1 MEGMAPRNAPLQS
14 GGRMKTS
21 GTQGWRPLIGS
32 GLLAASL
39 LTGCKD
45 LPAGHAEH
53 SEQGHGEGGHAA
65 RLSVTRP
72 LKRDTLVT
80 RDFVCQIHSSRNI
93 EIRALER
100 GYLESVQVA
109 EGQSVKEGAPLFKI
123 QALVYQAE
131 LKRAEAEAQAAQVEF
146 DNTRRLAETKVVSET
161 ELAIARAKLE
171 KAQAEVNLAQTHLG
185 FTDLKAP
192 FPGLVDR
199 LHVRRGSLVDEGD
212 LLTTLSDNSE
222 MWVYFNVPERDYL
235 EYASEEQ
242 PDELKTVELVMA
254 NGKVF
259 EQPGRINAIEAEFN
273 NETGTIAFRADFKN
287 PKGLLRHGETGS
299 IRMRRRVKGAVLIPQ
314 KATFEVLDHHYVLL
328 VDKDDKLVQQRV
340 RIAEE
345 IEDLFIVTAGAGEND
360 KIVVEG
366 LRQAKAG
373 EKAQYEFVEPAKAY
387 ENLKLRAE

>member
-45 LPAGHAEH
+45 HPAGHAEH

>member
-1 MEGMAPRNAPLQS
+1 MNTP
-14 GGRMKTS
+14 
-21 GTQGWRPLIGS
+21 GTTGWRSWVGGS
-32 GLLAASL
+32 LLAASL
-39 LTGCKD
+39 LCGCKD
-45 LPAGHAEH
+45 HPAEHAEH
-53 SEQGHGEGGHAA
+53 KEQGHGEGEHQA

-72 LKRDTLVT
+72 LKRDTVVT

-109 EGQSVKEGAPLFKI
+109 EGQAVKEGAPMFKI

-131 LKRAEAEAQAAQVEF
+131 LKRAEAEAQAAQVEY
-146 DNTRRLAETKVVSET
+146 DNTKRLADTKVVSDT
-161 ELAIARAKLE
+161 ELAITRAKLE
-171 KAQAEVNLAQTHLG
+171 KALAEVNLAQTHLG
-185 FTDLKAP
+185 FTELKAP

-235 EYASEEQ
+235 EYAAEEQ
-242 PDELKTVELVMA
+242 PDELKSVDLIMA

-259 EQPGRINAIEAEFN
+259 NQPGRINAIEAEFN

-314 KATFEVLDHHYVLL
+314 KATFEVLDHHYVLV

-345 IEDLFIVTAGAGEND
+345 IEDLFIVTEGITDND

-373 EKAQYEFVEPAKAY
+373 EKAQYDFVEPAKAY

>member
-1 MEGMAPRNAPLQS
+1 
-14 GGRMKTS
+14 MKTS

-45 LPAGHAEH
+45 HPAGHAEH

-254 NGKVF
+254 NGTVF

>member
-1 MEGMAPRNAPLQS
+1 M
-14 GGRMKTS
+14 S
-21 GTQGWRPLIGS
+21 GTKGWRTWVGS

-45 LPAGHAEH
+45 HPAGHAEH
-53 SEQGHGEGGHAA
+53 SEQGHAEGVHAA

-131 LKRAEAEAQAAQVEF
+131 LKRAEAEAQAAQVEY
-146 DNTRRLAETKVVSET
+146 DNTRKLAETKVVSET

-259 EQPGRINAIEAEFN
+259 DQPGRINAIEAEFN

-340 RIAEE
+340 RIADE
-345 IEDLFIVTAGAGEND
+345 IEDLFIVTAGASEND

-366 LRQAKAG
+366 VRQAKAG
-373 EKAQYEFVEPAKAY
+373 EKARYEFVEPVKAY

>member
-21 GTQGWRPLIGS
+21 GTQGWRPWIGS

-45 LPAGHAEH
+45 HPAGHAEH

>member
-1 MEGMAPRNAPLQS
+1 
-14 GGRMKTS
+14 MKTS
-21 GTQGWRPLIGS
+21 GTQGWRPWIGS

-45 LPAGHAEH
+45 HPAGHAEH

>member
-1 MEGMAPRNAPLQS
+1 
-14 GGRMKTS
+14 
-21 GTQGWRPLIGS
+21 
-32 GLLAASL
+32 
-39 LTGCKD
+39 
-45 LPAGHAEH
+45 
-53 SEQGHGEGGHAA
+53 
-65 RLSVTRP
+65 
-72 LKRDTLVT
+72 
-80 RDFVCQIHSSRNI
+80 
-93 EIRALER
+93 
-100 GYLESVQVA
+100 
-109 EGQSVKEGAPLFKI
+109 
-123 QALVYQAE
+123 
-131 LKRAEAEAQAAQVEF
+131 
-146 DNTRRLAETKVVSET
+146 
-161 ELAIARAKLE
+161 
-171 KAQAEVNLAQTHLG
+171 VNLAQTHLG

>member
-1 MEGMAPRNAPLQS
+1 
-14 GGRMKTS
+14 MKMS
-21 GTQGWRPLIGS
+21 GTKGWRTWVGS

-45 LPAGHAEH
+45 HPAGHAEH
-53 SEQGHGEGGHAA
+53 SEQGHAEGVHAA

-131 LKRAEAEAQAAQVEF
+131 LKRAEAEAQAAQVEY
-146 DNTRRLAETKVVSET
+146 DNTRKLAETKVVSET

-259 EQPGRINAIEAEFN
+259 DQPGRINAIEAEFN

-340 RIAEE
+340 RIADE
-345 IEDLFIVTAGAGEND
+345 IEDLFIVTAGASEND

-366 LRQAKAG
+366 VRQAKAG
-373 EKAQYEFVEPAKAY
+373 EKARYEFVEPVKAY

>member
-1 MEGMAPRNAPLQS
+1 M
-14 GGRMKTS
+14 
-21 GTQGWRPLIGS
+21 
-32 GLLAASL
+32 LAASL
-39 LTGCKD
+39 LCGCKD
-45 LPAGHAEH
+45 HPADHAEH
-53 SEQGHGEGGHAA
+53 TEQGHGEGGHQA

-109 EGQSVKEGAPLFKI
+109 EGQSVKEGSPMFKI

-131 LKRAEAEAQAAQVEF
+131 LKRAEAEAQAARVEY
-146 DNTRRLAETKVVSET
+146 DNTKRLADTKVVSDT
-161 ELAIARAKLE
+161 ELAITRAKLE
-171 KAQAEVNLAQTHLG
+171 KALAEVNLAQTHLG
-185 FTDLKAP
+185 FTELKAP

-222 MWVYFNVPERDYL
+222 MWIYFNVPERDYL
-235 EYASEEQ
+235 EYAAEEQ
-242 PDELKTVELVMA
+242 PDELKSVDLIMA

-259 EQPGRINAIEAEFN
+259 NQPGRINAIEAEFN

-287 PKGLLRHGETGS
+287 PKGLLRYGETGS

-314 KATFEVLDHHYVLL
+314 KATFEVLDHHYVLV
-328 VDKDDKLVQQRV
+328 VDKDEKLVQQRV

-345 IEDLFIVTAGAGEND
+345 IEDLFIVTEGITDND

-373 EKAQYEFVEPAKAY
+373 EKAQYDFVEPAKAY